1 MKIENIKFRGKSKRT
16 GEWLY
21 GDLVRNVEGEFA
33 IVPPFE
39 MTMNNYC
46 GNYEVDK
53 ETIGQFTGL
62 YDENEREIYEGD
74 IVDWVFFYMDCNGG
88 AIECDTIVTGIID
101 WYQGGFILKVINND
115 FDDAGQYGISDL
127 NTETTSDVV
136 VKGNIHDN
144 KELLDIDD
152 LLQKGVEK

>member
-1 MKIENIKFRGKSKRT
+1 MKVENIKFRGKSKKT

-21 GDLVRNVEGEFA
+21 GDLEYSRKKGIARIHSYDDEGEY
-33 IVPPFE
+33 IGQQE
-39 MTMNNYC
+39 I
-46 GNYEVDK
+46 DK
-53 ETIGQFTGL
+53 ETIGQSTGL

-88 AIECDTIVTGIID
+88 AIECETIVTGMIE
-101 WYQGGFILKVINND
+101 WHQGGFILKVINND
-115 FDDAGQYGISDL
+115 FEDAGQYGISDL

-144 KELLDIDD
+144 KELLA
-152 LLQKGVEK
+152 KGGEEWNTTK